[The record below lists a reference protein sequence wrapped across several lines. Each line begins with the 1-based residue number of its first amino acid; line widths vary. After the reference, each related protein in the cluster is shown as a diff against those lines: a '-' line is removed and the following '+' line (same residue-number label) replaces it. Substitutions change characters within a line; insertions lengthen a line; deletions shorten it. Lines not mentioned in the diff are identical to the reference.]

1 MAECKRKRKENYMAD
16 LKTPL
21 HINMPEKKI
30 ADYDRDIKMFDQD
43 DSSGTMINQILM
55 QCNETEEAFIF
66 SYIKPFVDSISEI
79 EISKE
84 ELVEAILLNR
94 LKKEAIKKYGYHV
107 LSNDLT
113 TATAQMQ
120 YLRDGYRKGYDAGY
134 NRAREE
140 CIQFMSQD
148 LKENS
153 R

>member
-1 MAECKRKRKENYMAD
+1 MAD

-30 ADYDRDIKMFDQD
+30 VDYDRDIKMFDQD
-43 DSSGTMINQILM
+43 DSIGTMINQILM

>member
-1 MAECKRKRKENYMAD
+1 MSDKRDFRSFIINGAN
-16 LKTPL
+16 LKKPATV
-21 HINMPEKKI
+21 NMPKTNCTSG
-30 ADYDRDIKMFDQD
+30 DMFSIDQD
-43 DSSGTMINQILM
+43 FAEQFRMSM
-55 QCNETEEAFIF
+55 NETVNKFIF
-66 SYIKPFVDSISEI
+66 TQIQPFVDSVSTM

-84 ELVEAILLNR
+84 ELVEAVLLNR
-94 LKKEAIKKYGYHV
+94 LKKEAIKKYGYHI

-120 YLRDGYRKGYDAGY
+120 YLRDGYQKGYDAGY

>member
-1 MAECKRKRKENYMAD
+1 MVD

-21 HINMPEKKI
+21 HINMPEKKTV
-30 ADYDRDIKMFDQD
+30 DYDRDVKMFNQD
-43 DSSGTMINQILM
+43 DISDMTINQILM
-55 QCNETEEAFIF
+55 QYKETEEAFIF
-66 SYIKPFVDSISEI
+66 SIIKPFIDFISEI

-84 ELVEAILLNR
+84 ELVEAVLLNR
-94 LKKEAIKKYGYHV
+94 LKKEVIKKYGYYI

-120 YLRDGYRKGYDAGY
+120 YLRDGYQKGYDAGY

-140 CIQFMSQD
+140 CIQFMSRD

>member
-1 MAECKRKRKENYMAD
+1 MAD

-30 ADYDRDIKMFDQD
+30 VDYDRDIKMFDQD
-43 DSSGTMINQILM
+43 DSSGAMINQILM
-55 QCNETEEAFIF
+55 QCKETEEAFIF

-148 LKENS
+148 LKENN

>member
-1 MAECKRKRKENYMAD
+1 MAD

-30 ADYDRDIKMFDQD
+30 VDYDRDIKMFDQD

-55 QCNETEEAFIF
+55 QYNETEEAFIF
-66 SYIKPFVDSISEI
+66 SCIKPFVDSISEI

>member
-1 MAECKRKRKENYMAD
+1 MVD

-21 HINMPEKKI
+21 HINMPEKKTV
-30 ADYDRDIKMFDQD
+30 DYDRDVKMFNQD
-43 DSSGTMINQILM
+43 DISDMTINQILM
-55 QCNETEEAFIF
+55 QYKETEEAFIF
-66 SYIKPFVDSISEI
+66 SIIKPFVDSISEI

-84 ELVEAILLNR
+84 ELVEAVLLNR
-94 LKKEAIKKYGYHV
+94 LKKEVIKKYGYYI

-120 YLRDGYRKGYDAGY
+120 YLRDGYQKGYDAGY

-140 CIQFMSQD
+140 CIQFMSRD

>member
-1 MAECKRKRKENYMAD
+1 MAD

-30 ADYDRDIKMFDQD
+30 VDYDRDIKMFDQD
-43 DSSGTMINQILM
+43 DSSGAMINQILM

-94 LKKEAIKKYGYHV
+94 LKKEAIKKYGYDV
-107 LSNDLT
+107 LNNDLT

-148 LKENS
+148 LKETTDGKEED
-153 R
+153 